1 MTVFTNKGLEYDAKL
16 FCGVSV
22 APFQYVALGSGTD
35 AEAVGNTALTTELAA
50 NGLSRALGTGSY
62 EADYIAVVEH
72 THTCTADGQTVW
84 EVGLFDTAVTG
95 GNMAIRKKFASVK
108 NLDNGEKIKNTF
120 KVTKARA

>member
-1 MTVFTNKGLEYDAKL
+1 MTVFTNDGLEYDAKL

-22 APFQYVALGSGTD
+22 APFKYVALGSGTD
-35 AEAVGNTALTTELAA
+35 AEANDNTALTTELAA
-50 NGLSRALGTGSY
+50 NGLSRALGTESY
-62 EADYIAVVEH
+62 EADYIAVVEC
-72 THTCTADGQTVW
+72 THTSTADEQTVW

-95 GNMAIRKKFASVK
+95 GKMAIRKKFASVK